1 MSRRALTLYIAG
13 AAVIVALVV
22 AVLLPVPYVIL
33 GPGPTLNTLG
43 RDSSGKPLITI
54 SGHRVYPGSGHLN
67 MVTVTYQGGPGN
79 EFNVFTA
86 LRGWLNHSEA
96 VVPES
101 ELFAPG
107 QSQKQVQQ
115 ADQAQMTS
123 SQQTATAA
131 ALHQLGIGYSTAAG
145 VVSTEKNMPAAG
157 VLQAGDLITAVDGQP
172 VSGPSQLTSADQ
184 VARGRGAAAP
194 DDLPERCHP
203 AGPDHAQAGRRAPRA
218 RRDRPAA
225 VPVPVPVQISIGNI
239 GGPSAGMMFALGV
252 IEKLTGMNLTGGKF
266 IAGTGEISPGG
277 AVSAIGGIQQKM
289 VGARDAG
296 ATVFLAPAGNCS
308 DTKGAVPAGLRVVK
322 VSTLSGAIAALR
334 AVNAGQPVTF
344 LLGRPQAAAAS
355 ERPCHPAERQHELVP
370 LHIFMWSRP

>member
-13 AAVIVALVV
+13 AAVIAALV
-22 AVLLPVPYVIL
+22 AAILLPVPYVIL

-43 RDSSGKPLITI
+43 RDFSGKPLITI

-67 MVTVTYQGGPGN
+67 MVTVSYQGGPGD

-107 QSQKQVQQ
+107 QSLKQVQQ

-131 ALHQLGIGYSTAAG
+131 ALHQLGIGYKTAAG
-145 VVSTEKNMPAAG
+145 VVATEKNLPAAA
-157 VLQAGDLITAVDGQP
+157 VLRAGDLITAVDGQP
-172 VSGPSQLTSADQ
+172 VSGPSQLTSLIKSHAATGPLHLTISLSGVTRQ
-184 VARGRGAAAP
+184 VQITPKQFSGR
-194 DDLPERCHP
+194 
-203 AGPDHAQAGRRAPRA
+203 
-218 RRDRPAA
+218 
-225 VPVPVPVQISIGNI
+225 PVLGVIVQQQFQFPFPVQISIGNI
-239 GGPSAGMMFALGV
+239 GGPSAGMMFALGL

-334 AVNAGQPVTF
+334 AVNAGQPA
-344 LLGRPQAAAAS
+344 PS
-355 ERPCHPAERQHELVP
+355 C
-370 LHIFMWSRP
+370 